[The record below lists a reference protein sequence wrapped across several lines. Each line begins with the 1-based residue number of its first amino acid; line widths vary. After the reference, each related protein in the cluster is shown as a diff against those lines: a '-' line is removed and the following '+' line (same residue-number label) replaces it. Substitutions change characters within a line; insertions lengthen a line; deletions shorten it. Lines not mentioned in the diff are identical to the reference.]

1 MIYNFTVNIAEQGRK
16 PILKQFYLTADNDSA
31 FYRRCLEQYR
41 VQRLNIEILERIS
54 DKEIDPNVLPEKRI
68 GKKSESKSESPQ
80 MAASSSKPKAA
91 AEGSQQIL
99 QIQEMLAK
107 VRGVSGEDLKK
118 KEEEGWLLKET
129 SDPVSELKVALS
141 IYKKVKF
148 YYKRTGAKKNKVY
161 VILCKDQVTESLGKR
176 SQKTASRS
184 SKGGKK
190 KTKKK
195 SIRKKSE

>member
-1 MIYNFTVNIAEQGRK
+1 MIYNFTINVAEQGTK

-41 VQRLNIEILERIS
+41 IQKPNIEILERIL

-68 GKKSESKSESPQ
+68 GKKADSRQSTTP
-80 MAASSSKPKAA
+80 SKPSVKREATVA
-91 AEGSQQIL
+91 TQQVS

-107 VRGVSGEDLKK
+107 VRGLGEEDLKRK
-118 KEEEGWLLKET
+118 KDEGWLLKET
-129 SDPVSELKVALS
+129 ADPISELKATLTA
-141 IYKKVKF
+141 YKKVKL

-161 VILCKDQVTESLGKR
+161 VIICKNPVKESLERK
-176 SQKTASRS
+176 SQKTASKS